1 MIGVILNITMSVE
14 WLLRKKGT
22 FLILRTLKFKPLYYN
37 SIKAQIIDGISSR
50 TLDFRLKELLR
61 LNLLNCE
68 ELEQSGFLRKQYSL
82 TKKGYFILT
91 SLEFMEKIIIDEISN
106 QNVPN
111 EIDRMFKKIDLY
123 DFNFIWSQI
132 KEKLSLNSIIFTL
145 KKKQR
150 NEIIELKNTEVI
162 VKTEKGIDKIP
173 LIDIENAWYNF
184 IEREELYQDDHQLST
199 YRSSFILSLFSQLE
213 YVRVKS
219 EPKLSIILD
228 INKIPKI

>member
-1 MIGVILNITMSVE
+1 MSVE
-14 WLLRKKGT
+14 WLLRKKGNY
-22 FLILRTLKFKPLYYN
+22 LILKILKFNPLYYN
-37 SIKAQIIDGISSR
+37 SIKAEIIDEISSR

-61 LNLLNCE
+61 LNLLNCK

-91 SLEFMEKIIIDEISN
+91 VLEAMEKIIVDEIST
-106 QNVPN
+106 QNVPD
-111 EIDRMFKKIDLY
+111 EIASMFKKIDLY
-123 DFNFIWSQI
+123 DFDFIWNQL
-132 KEKLSLNSIIFTL
+132 KEKLSSNSILFTP
-145 KKKQR
+145 KKKKR
-150 NEIIELKNTEVI
+150 NEIIELKDTEIV

-173 LIDIENAWYNF
+173 LSDIENAWYNF
-184 IEREELYQDDHQLST
+184 IEKEELYQDDHQLST

-219 EPKLSIILD
+219 EPKLSIVLD